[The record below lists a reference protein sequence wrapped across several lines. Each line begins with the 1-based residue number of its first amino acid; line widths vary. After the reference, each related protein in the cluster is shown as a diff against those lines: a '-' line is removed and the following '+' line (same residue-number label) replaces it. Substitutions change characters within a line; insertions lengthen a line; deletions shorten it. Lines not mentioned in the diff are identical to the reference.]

1 MGLSGATYFYERASG
16 RIVTG
21 AQLPRRALGRNT
33 VQYFRLGRL
42 TDDQP
47 PFVVDGRTIWRPSHS
62 NRKALPALSV
72 LFAHWLDNPSEYPDA
87 NEKRIFGKRAKALT
101 VALLLSVGAYAQTT
115 VSALS
120 TDQPLLGWWRAEL
133 SARSF
138 RSCGQVNVRSN
149 YPVVLE
155 CDGKTVTVKYD
166 DEVVT
171 FDAAPVEALGDGRA
185 AFLQTD
191 GGRTYLVVKFRGGKV
206 VDAQF
211 RRGNE
216 TEFYYVNSK

>member
-1 MGLSGATYFYERASG
+1 MGLSGATYFYERATG
-16 RIVTG
+16 RIITG
-21 AQLPRRALGRNT
+21 ADLPRRALGRNT
-33 VQYFRLGRL
+33 AQYFRLGRL

-47 PFVVDGRTIWRPSHS
+47 PFVVEDRVVWRPSHGK
-62 NRKALPALSV
+62 RKALPALSIH
-72 LFAHWLDNPSEYPDA
+72 FQHWLDRPDHYPDC
-87 NEKRIFGKRAKALT
+87 NEKRVFGKRVKALT

-155 CDGKTVTVKYD
+155 CDGKTVTVRYD

-171 FDAAPVEALGDGRA
+171 FDAAPVENLGDGRA

-191 GGRTYLVVKFRGGKV
+191 GGKTYLIVKFRGGKV

-216 TEFYYVNSK
+216 TEFYYVTNK